1 MCGPKF
7 CSMKISAEV
16 REFARLNPPAHPED
30 ALAQPVRGTGE
41 QDALSLSKARLE
53 GQSEPV
59 PSEAEAPMASEAE
72 AGMAE
77 MSKRFHDEGGEIY
90 LPASE

>member
-16 REFARLNPPAHPED
+16 REFAMLNPHPFAPSDVAGRTAEVYPA
-30 ALAQPVRGTGE
+30 ALDSAT
-41 QDALSLSKARLE
+41 
-53 GQSEPV
+53 
-59 PSEAEAPMASEAE
+59 AE

-90 LPASE
+90 LPAAE